1 MRALRA
7 LSVVAVLAGVLSGGA
22 GSAAASKRH
31 CMISTKPVTVAYER
45 VPGVAANL
53 TSLDIWAPMPKCRV
67 GDRRAPV
74 VMFVHGGSYQRGD
87 KSNTVADKVRMF
99 NSRGWIFVSV
109 NYRLTTPGV
118 ASSAH
123 YPDHYRDVA
132 AAVAWVRSHISST
145 STGNPH
151 RIALLGHSSG
161 ADIVSNVVDNPHWLT
176 EQGLSLSAI
185 KCAAPLDT
193 EGFDKARAEDAA
205 EAASWQEALGNDP
218 NYLTDTSA
226 TLLSHAGT
234 HIPNTFTVY
243 RGTPRRQSIEM
254 GYAAALRAAG
264 VTTTLINVSSLSH
277 EEVNQRIGAPGDT
290 VITPQLVRFLATC
303 FHGPAS

>member
-7 LSVVAVLAGVLSGGA
+7 LSVVVLAGVVSGGA
-22 GSAAASKRH
+22 GSASASKRH
-31 CMISTKPVTVAYER
+31 CTISTKPLTVAYEH
-45 VPGVAANL
+45 VPGVAVNL

-67 GDRRAPV
+67 DDRRAPV
-74 VMFVHGGSYQRGD
+74 VMFVHGGSYERGD
-87 KSNTVADKVRMF
+87 KSNTVADKVRKF

-109 NYRLTTPGV
+109 NYRLTAAGV
-118 ASSAH
+118 VSSAH

-145 STGNPH
+145 SSGNPH

-161 ADIVSNVVDNPHWLT
+161 ADIVSNVVDNARWLT

-193 EGFDKARAEDAA
+193 EGFDKPRADDLT
-205 EAASWQEALGNDP
+205 EAAAWKEALGNDP

-226 TLLSHAGT
+226 TLLIRAGT
-234 HIPNTFTVY
+234 HIPSTFTVY
-243 RGTPRRQSIEM
+243 RGTLRRQSIEM
-254 GYAAALRAAG
+254 GYAAALRVAG

-277 EEVNQRIGAPGDT
+277 QEVNQRIGAPGDT
-290 VITPQLVRFLATC
+290 VITPQLVHFLAVC